1 VPEPDRAEEHDERGW
16 ARYQPTGHTH
26 PNQAEPPT
34 PTRLVRM
41 VMITVRVVTMI
52 VAMMMIV
59 AMPMIVGVVMGRRP
73 AAEGGQEHGDT
84 EGGDEDAA
92 RDAEPAQDH
101 LAGEAGGRGE
111 QQAEDQDTAG
121 VGEGHD
127 RADDK
132 GVTRAAVPAGEVG
145 RHYGLAVSWERGV
158 PGAERERQSHREHA
172 DQRGEAVAD
181 EPFQGAV
188 STRDPA
194 ADRISALQVGL
205 RTDGYRSVAR
215 IDPQPSRTL
224 IERRAEQVGWV
235 SAQLVRY

>member
-1 VPEPDRAEEHDERGW
+1 
-16 ARYQPTGHTH
+16 
-26 PNQAEPPT
+26 
-34 PTRLVRM
+34 M
-41 VMITVRVVTMI
+41 VMITVRVV
-52 VAMMMIV
+52 MMIV
-59 AMPMIVGVVMGRRP
+59 AMLMIVGVVMGRRP
-73 AAEGGQEHGDT
+73 AAEGGQEHGDP
-84 EGGDEDAA
+84 ESGDEHAT
-92 RDAEPAQDH
+92 RDAEPAQNH
-101 LAGEAGGRGE
+101 LAGETGGRGE
-111 QQAEDQDTAG
+111 QQAEDQDPAG

-132 GVTRAAVPAGEVG
+132 GVTRAPVPAGEVG

-181 EPFQGAV
+181 EPFQGPV
-188 STRDPA
+188 SARDPA
-194 ADRISALQVGL
+194 ADRISALRVGL